1 MCSIL
6 QTHFNKSKQNKI
18 NQVVLLE
25 AVVISFLLVFPPLER
40 KTGS

>member
-18 NQVVLLE
+18 SQVVLLE
-25 AVVISFLLVFPPLER
+25 AVTISFIIVFPPLEG